1 VLIQAV
7 IEPSDE
13 AREHL
18 AGALMRHLPRYD
30 VSWFV
35 PADWRIRLATFGYLA
50 FGDMTKVEET
60 MSAQVSKLPSMT
72 LRMNRIVPL
81 PEDSDDSIW
90 VELDGDLDELA
101 TLAQEIPGWVH
112 GLGYMLDRYSFRP
125 RIRLARVSSRT
136 TLRYLEQIIGDVGDY
151 IGPEWTAEAVQIAR
165 RKPDGTPGALYRTHA
180 SMPLGTA
187 LHPAET
193 RGSTMTRSGGGSAE
207 IPPSRF
213 PLPRDTAPKREA

>member
-1 VLIQAV
+1 MLIQAV
-7 IEPSDE
+7 VEPSAE

-18 AGALMRHLPRYD
+18 AGALIRHLQRYD

-35 PADWRIRLATFGYLA
+35 PDDWRIRLATFGYLA
-50 FGDMTKVEET
+50 FGDMTKVEQT
-60 MSAQVSKLPSMT
+60 MSAQVAQLPAMR
-72 LRMNRIVPL
+72 LRMERIVPL

-136 TLRYLEQIIGDVGDY
+136 TVRYLEQLIAELGDY
-151 IGPEWTAEAVQIAR
+151 TGLEWTTEAVQIVR
-165 RKPDGTPGALYRTHA
+165 RKPDGTPGALYRTHV

-187 LHPAET
+187 LVPVHAT
-193 RGSTMTRSGGGSAE
+193 GSTMTISGGKPD
-207 IPPSRF
+207 IPSRL
-213 PLPRDTAPKREA
+213 PQPRDSATPRDA